1 MKISQPSSARQPGDT
16 RTSTAFRVLVA
27 VATCFVVV
35 LGFKTQSNPISGPLA
50 WCAVLL
56 VSGCVFVL
64 ADWLLALLVV
74 GIPPGLF
81 VLALVGLMTH
91 GS

>member
-1 MKISQPSSARQPGDT
+1 M
-16 RTSTAFRVLVA
+16 AFRVLAA
-27 VATCFVVV
+27 VATCFLVV
-35 LGFKTQSNPISGPLA
+35 LGFKMQSNPIGGPLA
-50 WCAVLL
+50 WYAVLL

-81 VLALVGLMTH
+81 ILALVGLMTH
-91 GS
+91 GG

>member
-1 MKISQPSSARQPGDT
+1 
-16 RTSTAFRVLVA
+16 
-27 VATCFVVV
+27 
-35 LGFKTQSNPISGPLA
+35 
-50 WCAVLL
+50 LL